1 LSQLTIHLL
10 GAPQVELD
18 GSPITVDTRKAIAL
32 LAYLV
37 STRQVHQ
44 RSRLALLFWPD
55 SDQTRARTALRR
67 TLSALTQAIGKE
79 WLMADRESIG
89 LDWDTAG
96 QHSLWVDVHQFEHL
110 AGQCQF
116 DELSETTCRQCQPTL
131 AKAADLY
138 RGDFL
143 AGFAVADCL
152 EFDDWQIYQ
161 AEKYRQLYA
170 RVLEKLIYCCQLQG
184 DLETA
189 LTTARRWVALDP
201 LHEAAQ
207 RTLMILYA
215 RAGQRS
221 DALRQYQECIRLLQE
236 ELGVEPEPETE
247 DLYEQIRDDK
257 LRPESLPTAV
267 QTASAST
274 LATTS
279 LLHNLP
285 HHATPFIG
293 REQERAKIEAL
304 LNDPGCRLVTLVG
317 PGGIGKTRLALE
329 AAKRQIGRFAHGV
342 YFVPLGPVSSP
353 TYLVA
358 TIAESLQFAFYN
370 GHHGRQQRAQLFDYL
385 QEKELLLV
393 IDNFEHLLEG
403 AEMLSDILRQARAV
417 KILVTSQERLHLQ
430 EEWLVEIDGL
440 PCPPSSSPADV
451 LACNAAQLFVE
462 RARQVQPTFTLTKE
476 DVTGVADICRLVG
489 GMPLGIELA
498 SSWVRML
505 SCREIAEQ
513 IKHSLDFLETS
524 LRNVPERHRSLR
536 AVFERTWQLLSD
548 RERAV
553 FRKLSIFRGGFQVA
567 AAMQVADAPLPL
579 LLALTDKSLL
589 RRMANGRFEIPE
601 VLNQYAQEQWQQ
613 QPQPDVE
620 ARHGR
625 YYLMR
630 LAGLERDLKGAQ
642 QKSALADIGAEIDNV
657 RQAWRWAVANEQVEL
672 IEPALL
678 SFFMLY
684 EMQGWFEEGVQACQ
698 QALGHFAG
706 KAMVTT
712 TGRLQA
718 VSGAFLVRLSQ
729 YKQAQ
734 AVLAEALAQLRP
746 LAGAD
751 SPHKSTVAFTLYS
764 YGIAAEATGE
774 RERAL
779 EVLQESLTLYRAEN
793 DAWGMGNVLN
803 ALGNVS
809 TMLRQPDTAQRYYQE
824 SLAIRQQIGDRRGIA
839 LCYHNLGNV
848 NQSLGHYDEA
858 GELYRQSVTIKR
870 EIGDR
875 RGIGY
880 SLNNLGYM
888 AYLLENYD
896 EALPHLEESLA
907 VLRDVGDRRG
917 IGYALMNLGNVAH
930 AQANP
935 VKAGESY
942 LESLQTLQA
951 IGDRLGIAYAQG
963 HLANVA
969 LAHHNHEAAADYY
982 KEALVTA
989 QTIEA
994 VPVML
999 DALVGLAA
1007 VKAAVGKMTTAF
1019 SLLAVVLD
1027 HQDTPTKTRERAE
1040 MMQAEWEEQVGDEL
1054 PAVMPQTGTMR
1065 SLEEIVVTIADL

>member
-18 GSPITVDTRKAIAL
+18 GNPIVVDTRKAIAL

-37 STRQVHQ
+37 TTRQVHQ

-79 WLMADRESIG
+79 WLMADRDSIG
-89 LDWDTAG
+89 LDWDVAG

-116 DELSETTCRQCQPTL
+116 DELSETTCRQCQPAL
-131 AKAADLY
+131 AEAADLY

-143 AGFAVADCL
+143 AGFEVVDCL
-152 EFDDWQIYQ
+152 EFDDWQMYQ

-170 RVLEKLIYCCQLQG
+170 RVLEKLVYCCQLQG

-189 LTTARRWVALDP
+189 LTTARRWVAQDP

-207 RTLMILYA
+207 RTLMVLYA
-215 RAGQRS
+215 RAGQRA
-221 DALRQYQECIRLLQE
+221 DALRQYQECVRLLQA

-247 DLYEQIRDDK
+247 SLYEQIRDDR
-257 LRPESLPTAV
+257 LRPESIPAAA
-267 QTASAST
+267 QTTSAST
-274 LATTS
+274 LATPS

-304 LNDPGCRLVTLVG
+304 LDDPDCRLVTLVG

-385 QEKELLLV
+385 QEKEMLLV

-403 AEMLSDILRQARAV
+403 AEILSDILHQAPAV

-476 DVTGVADICRLVG
+476 EVPGVADICRLVG

-536 AVFERTWQLLSD
+536 AVFERSWQLLSD
-548 RERAV
+548 RERAI
-553 FRKLSIFRGGFQVA
+553 FGKLSIFRGGFQVA

-613 QPQPDVE
+613 QPQPEVE

-625 YYLMR
+625 YYLTR
-630 LAGLERDLKGAQ
+630 LAELERDLKGAQ

-657 RQAWRWAVANEQVEL
+657 RQAWRWAVANTQAEL

-698 QALGHFAG
+698 QALDHFAD
-706 KAMVTT
+706 KEMAATV
-712 TGRLQA
+712 GRLQA
-718 VSGAFLVRLSQ
+718 VAGAFLVRLSQ
-729 YKQAQ
+729 YEPAQ
-734 AVLAEALAQLRP
+734 AMLTGALAQLRP
-746 LAGAD
+746 LADTD
-751 SPHKSTVAFTLYS
+751 SPDKSTVAFALYNS
-764 YGIAAEATGE
+764 GIAAEAIGE

-779 EVLQESLTLYRAEN
+779 ELLQESLTLYRAEN
-793 DAWGMGNVLN
+793 DAWGLGNVLN

-809 TMLRQPDTAQRYYQE
+809 TILRQPETAQRYYQE
-824 SLAIRQQIGDRRGIA
+824 SLAIRQQIGDRRGVA

-848 NQSLGHYDEA
+848 NQSLSQYDEA
-858 GELYRQSVTIKR
+858 RELYRQSVAIKR
-870 EIGDR
+870 GIGDR

-907 VLRDVGDRRG
+907 TLRDVGDRRG
-917 IGYALMNLGNVAH
+917 VGYALMNLGNVAL
-930 AQANP
+930 AQRNW
-935 VKAGESY
+935 
-942 LESLQTLQA
+942 
-951 IGDRLGIAYAQG
+951 
-963 HLANVA
+963 
-969 LAHHNHEAAADYY
+969 EAAASCY
-982 KEALVTA
+982 KTALAIAQAIQAEPLMLEAL
-989 QTIEA
+989 
-994 VPVML
+994 M
-999 DALVGLAA
+999 GLAA
-1007 VKAAVGKMTTAF
+1007 VKMAVGDAETALT
-1019 SLLAVVLD
+1019 LLATVLN
-1027 HQDTPTKTRERAE
+1027 HQATSARTRERAE
-1040 MMQAEWEEQVGDEL
+1040 RMQAEWRQQLGHKTPTL
-1054 PAVMPQTGTMR
+1054 PAGAEL
-1065 SLEEIVVTIADL
+1065 SLEAALSMITDS